1 MLLAHG
7 STFSRKGASGKFGAV
22 HCDDGAEHWSTLA
35 SFIKTCK
42 LNQVNAESWL
52 ADVLT
57 KLVNG
62 WPEAKLEELL
72 PCAGAYTKRSAREL
86 NQKQAA

>member
-1 MLLAHG
+1 M
-7 STFSRKGASGKFGAV
+7 
-22 HCDDGAEHWSTLA
+22 LA
-35 SFIKTCK
+35 SFIKTWK
-42 LNQVNAESWL
+42 LNQVNAESWP

-72 PCAGAYTKRSAREL
+72 PWADA
-86 NQKQAA
+86 

>member
-1 MLLAHG
+1 MRPIKLTAKNSLFAG
-7 STFSRKGASGKFGAV
+7 
-22 HCDDGAEHWSTLA
+22 CDDGAEHWSMLA
-35 SFIKTCK
+35 SFIETCK

-72 PCAGAYTKRSAREL
+72 PWADAYTKRSLREL

>member
-1 MLLAHG
+1 
-7 STFSRKGASGKFGAV
+7 
-22 HCDDGAEHWSTLA
+22 
-35 SFIKTCK
+35 
-42 LNQVNAESWL
+42 LNQVHAESWL

-62 WPEAKLEELL
+62 WPEAKPEELL
-72 PCAGAYTKRSAREL
+72 PLADAYTKCSLREL

>member
-1 MLLAHG
+1 
-7 STFSRKGASGKFGAV
+7 
-22 HCDDGAEHWSTLA
+22 
-35 SFIKTCK
+35 

-72 PCAGAYTKRSAREL
+72 PWADAYTKRSAREL